1 MSVGNS
7 QSKPAAISVQGLS
20 KSYKVYTKPLDMAL
34 ELLTGK
40 KLHSE
45 THALRDISFEVPKG
59 QVMGIIGSN
68 GAGKSTLLK
77 ILAGTLEKT
86 SGTVVIDGKISAILE
101 LGTGFHPDY
110 TGRENI
116 IMGGMCLGMSRQEVE
131 GKMES
136 IIEFSELERVIDQP
150 FKTYSS
156 GMQARLT
163 FSTAVSVQP
172 EVFIVDE
179 ALAAGDA
186 YFVSKCMKRIREI
199 CNSGATV
206 LFVSHSTYTIM
217 ELCDQ
222 AIWIENQQIREIGP
236 ARDVAKAY
244 EKQELERINNNAGQK
259 AGANDGTR
267 ADEQMSDAMVASA
280 RYVIGG
286 HRLAITEL
294 WLENGR
300 HEKCAAFTSG
310 QDIYVCGRWRGNYPE
325 GGVAVGLR
333 IDSNRMQAVSGYT
346 SNENGAFLRN
356 GEPLSGQGVFV
367 VHIKQPK
374 LGAGDYELSISLK
387 TRDFSGGDS
396 TLLFLVDRGLRFRVV
411 RDKSFAY
418 TYLCEIDAE
427 LLERSA

>member
-1 MSVGNS
+1 MNLGNPKS
-7 QSKPAAISVQGLS
+7 NAIAVSVQDLS
-20 KSYKVYTKPLDMAL
+20 KIYKVYSRPLDIAL

-45 THALRDISFEVPKG
+45 TYALRDISFEVPKG
-59 QVMGIIGSN
+59 KVMGIIGTN

-86 SGTVVIDGKISAILE
+86 SGTVVINGKVSAILE

-116 IMGGMCLGMSRQEVE
+116 IMGGMCLGMSREEIE

-136 IIEFSELERVIDQP
+136 IIEFSELESVIDQP

-199 CNSGATV
+199 CDSGATV
-206 LFVSHSTYTIM
+206 LFVSHSTYTVI

-222 AIWIENQQIREIGP
+222 AIWIDDHRIRELGP
-236 ARDVAKAY
+236 ARDVAKSY
-244 EKQELERINNNAGQK
+244 EKRELERINNLGKTFVASNA
-259 AGANDGTR
+259 
-267 ADEQMSDAMVASA
+267 ADEDEQTPNGMLANA

-286 HRLAITEL
+286 NRVVITKL
-294 WLENGR
+294 WMENSR
-300 HEKCAAFTSG
+300 HETCTAFTCG
-310 QDIYVCGRWRGNYPE
+310 EDIYVCGLWKGDYAE

-333 IDSNRMQAVSGYT
+333 IDNNRMQAVSGYT
-346 SNENGAFLRN
+346 SNEDGAFLHN
-356 GEPLSGQGVFV
+356 GKPLSGEGGFAVL
-367 VHIKQPK
+367 IRQPR
-374 LGAGDYELSISLK
+374 LGAGDYEISVSLK
-387 TRDFSGGDS
+387 TKDFSGGDS
-396 TLLFLVDRGLRFRVV
+396 TLLFLADRGLRFRIV

-427 LLERSA
+427 LLERPL